1 MADYDPQHGDRP
13 DAIHTI
19 NSARIGNKR
28 HEASSICVYGK
39 HAEVDNRVLRICKQN
54 IKIFI
59 LKAVLMNNNLI

>member
-1 MADYDPQHGDRP
+1 MANYDPQHGDRP

-28 HEASSICVYGK
+28 HKASSIRVYGK

-54 IKIFI
+54 
-59 LKAVLMNNNLI
+59 LKFLLLIVVLMKINLI